1 MRATLTFVGI
11 FAVSIVASS
20 VEGALVANWNFNTY
34 NGDDHSILS
43 DQGAD
48 AAAVLNIDGTW
59 PDVDLSTQAG
69 TTLNAVGATPAG
81 DAIQF
86 LNSAN
91 NGRGFTMQADLS
103 NYKDAVLSFAY
114 KRTGNGFDNV
124 DLFYSTDGVNFTKFA
139 DVDNPDASYNLHSYD
154 FSSINALD
162 GASTA
167 FFRLVL
173 DGASNASG
181 TADFD
186 NIQLNAV
193 PEPASL
199 AMLGVGSLTFL
210 AVNRRRRRRSGE
222 LSN

>member
-11 FAVSIVASS
+11 IALTITTSS
-20 VEGALVANWNFNTY
+20 VEASLVANWNFNTY

-43 DQGAD
+43 DMGAD
-48 AAAVLNIDGTW
+48 AGASLTIDAGW
-59 PDVDLSTQAG
+59 PSVDLSTQSG

-81 DAIQF
+81 SAIQF
-86 LNSAN
+86 TNNAN
-91 NGRGFTMQADLS
+91 NGLGFTMQADLT
-103 NYKDAVLSFAY
+103 NYQNAVLSFAY

-124 DLFYSTDGVNFTKFA
+124 DLFYSTDGVSFTKFA
-139 DVDNPDASYNLHSYD
+139 DVDNADASYNLHSYD
-154 FSSINALD
+154 FSAINALD

-173 DGASNASG
+173 DGASNSSG

-199 AMLGVGSLTFL
+199 TMLGVGSLAFL
-210 AVNRRRRRRSGE
+210 AVNRRRRRIRE
-222 LSN
+222 LAA